1 MVMRNRNSSSGSS
14 GWWEDL
20 PPKVRSRIS
29 APAFAHDADDSR
41 THTAVSSLP
50 ERRGPSGLDW
60 IREFSRLALLFLAVA
75 VANVLFLLVALSFVA
90 SGKMSSPAPLAVP

>member
-1 MVMRNRNSSSGSS
+1 MVMRNRNSSSDSS

-29 APAFAHDADDSR
+29 APTLPDADDSR

-60 IREFSRLALLFLAVA
+60 VREFSRPALLFLAVA

>member
-1 MVMRNRNSSSGSS
+1 MVMRNQNDSPGSS

-20 PPKVRSRIS
+20 PPKVRARIS
-29 APAFAHDADDSR
+29 APALAPSMEDSR

-60 IREFSRLALLFLAVA
+60 IREFSRLALLFLVVA
-75 VANVLFLLVALSFVA
+75 VANVLFLLVAL
-90 SGKMSSPAPLAVP
+90 